1 MRHIFQIGNLLIQ
14 YGSMQKIQLGRTQ
27 MSKKSLLA
35 TLFLLVIT
43 CSFSQIVV
51 TAEAAEKPTTLAAD
65 GGEPGKA
72 YMEYC
77 KAMKDGKMDAL
88 KKLVTSDRAK
98 QMDDPEFAKMFPM
111 IQSMMANDIKV
122 TGGTMT
128 SKEANLTAEG
138 KDGMTG
144 AVAKGE
150 IHMVLED
157 KQWKVEKDSWKSDMK

>member
-1 MRHIFQIGNLLIQ
+1 
-14 YGSMQKIQLGRTQ
+14 
-27 MSKKSLLA
+27 MSKKFVGVTVLIM
-35 TLFLLVIT
+35 LVA
-43 CSFSQIVV
+43 CGFAEVV
-51 TAEAAEKPTTLAAD
+51 AAADTPEKPTTLPVD

-111 IQSMMANDIKV
+111 IQSMMAKDIKV

-138 KDGMTG
+138 KDSMAGG
-144 AVAKGE
+144 AAKGE

-157 KQWKVEKDSWKSDMK
+157 KQWKVEKDSWKSNMN

>member
-1 MRHIFQIGNLLIQ
+1 
-14 YGSMQKIQLGRTQ
+14 
-27 MSKKSLLA
+27 MSKKAFFVALILLA
-35 TLFLLVIT
+35 IT
-43 CSFSQIVV
+43 CSFSQMVV
-51 TAEAAEKPTTLAAD
+51 AADEKPTALPAD
-65 GGEPGKA
+65 GGQPGKA
-72 YMEYC
+72 YLEYC

-111 IQSMMANDIKV
+111 IQSMMAKDIKV

-138 KDGMTG
+138 KDEMTG

-157 KQWKVEKDSWKSDMK
+157 KQWKVEKDSWKSEMK

>member
-1 MRHIFQIGNLLIQ
+1 MVVACSIGQ
-14 YGSMQKIQLGRTQ
+14 VVVAADTTE
-27 MSKKSLLA
+27 KS
-35 TLFLLVIT
+35 
-43 CSFSQIVV
+43 
-51 TAEAAEKPTTLAAD
+51 TTLPAD

-77 KAMKDGKMDAL
+77 KAMKDGKMDVL

-111 IQSMMANDIKV
+111 MQSMMAKDIKV

-128 SKEANLTAEG
+128 AKEANLTAEG
-138 KDGMTG
+138 KDSMAGG
-144 AVAKGE
+144 VAKGE

-157 KQWKVEKDSWKSDMK
+157 KQWKVEKDSWKSEMK

>member
-1 MRHIFQIGNLLIQ
+1 MKSLFVTVVLLLI
-14 YGSMQKIQLGRTQ
+14 
-27 MSKKSLLA
+27 A
-35 TLFLLVIT
+35 
-43 CSFSQIVV
+43 CSFSHVIV
-51 TAEAAEKPTTLAAD
+51 AADAEKPTTLSAD

-72 YMEYC
+72 YLEYC
-77 KAMKDGKMDAL
+77 KAMKDGQTDDL

-111 IQSMMANDIKV
+111 IQSMMAKDIKV

-144 AVAKGE
+144 SVAKGE
-150 IHMVLED
+150 IHMDMEN
-157 KQWKVEKDSWKSDMK
+157 KQWKVEKDSWKSEMK

>member
-1 MRHIFQIGNLLIQ
+1 
-14 YGSMQKIQLGRTQ
+14 
-27 MSKKSLLA
+27 MSKKS
-35 TLFLLVIT
+35 FRIT
-43 CSFSQIVV
+43 VLIMVVACSIGQVV
-51 TAEAAEKPTTLAAD
+51 VAADTTEKSTTLPAD

-77 KAMKDGKMDAL
+77 KAMKDGKMDVL

-111 IQSMMANDIKV
+111 MQSMMAKDIKV

-128 SKEANLTAEG
+128 AKEANLTAEG
-138 KDGMTG
+138 KDSMAGG
-144 AVAKGE
+144 VAKGE

-157 KQWKVEKDSWKSDMK
+157 KQWKVEKDSWKSEMK